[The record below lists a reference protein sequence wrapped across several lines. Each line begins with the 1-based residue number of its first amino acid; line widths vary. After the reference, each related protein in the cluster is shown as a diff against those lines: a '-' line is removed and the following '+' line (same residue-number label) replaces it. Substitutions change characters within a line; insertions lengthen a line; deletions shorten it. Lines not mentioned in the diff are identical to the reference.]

1 MSANAKKESFLLSL
15 EDKPLLDELTNEE
28 AGILIKAIYEY
39 EFTGECSQISDRVV
53 RMVFNQLKDKL
64 DKNREKYVDK
74 CKKRADAAKS
84 RYMQN
89 EQLHAN
95 ASKCMQKE
103 QVHAN
108 ATDNDNEYDNEYDND
123 YDIDNDIIII
133 NDDNNISANDDEDK
147 GDSCVDGPIEFFE
160 KNIILGS
167 AGDYEKKIIS
177 NLELKIGKDL
187 LLYAMQKAI
196 DHNAKNIKYIKS
208 IINNWIKQKVTT
220 LEEAEKINN
229 IFELKKGQNQFNSK
243 NDNVNS
249 AELDDLYEN

>member
-39 EFTGECSQISDRVV
+39 EFTGECPQILDRVV

-74 CKKRADAAKS
+74 CKKRAEAAKS
-84 RYMQN
+84 RYLQN

-95 ASKCMQKE
+95 ASNCMQKE
-103 QVHAN
+103 QMHAN
-108 ATDNDNEYDNEYDND
+108 ATDNDND
-123 YDIDNDIIII
+123 YDIDNDNDIIII
-133 NDDNNISANDDEDK
+133 NDDNNISADDKDDK

-160 KNIILGS
+160 KNIILTS
-167 AGDYEKKIIS
+167 AGDYEKKTIS

-196 DHNAKNIKYIKS
+196 DHNAKSIKYIKS

-243 NDNVNS
+243 NDDVNS